1 MRTYET
7 ARRVMTTAHNIRRA
21 AAEKFNCRISEIH
34 WGECLR
40 MAWAS
45 VKEEGNTM
53 NNTIDIIRTFTN
65 SWTHPRTGEERLYLN
80 EDKAAKFIGL
90 EVRRYKTGNIKFSE
104 IDGEEISHSE
114 AYRILG
120 SMDRVFFDVT
130 TGTWDHRHTSD
141 RALKLI
147 LAKLSA

>member
-1 MRTYET
+1 MRTYEI

-45 VKEEGNTM
+45 VKE
-53 NNTIDIIRTFTN
+53 DIIDTIRMFTN
-65 SWTHPRTGEERLYLN
+65 SWTHPRTGAERLYLD

-90 EVRRYKTGNIKFSE
+90 EVRRYKTGNIKFSA

-141 RALKLI
+141 RALKII